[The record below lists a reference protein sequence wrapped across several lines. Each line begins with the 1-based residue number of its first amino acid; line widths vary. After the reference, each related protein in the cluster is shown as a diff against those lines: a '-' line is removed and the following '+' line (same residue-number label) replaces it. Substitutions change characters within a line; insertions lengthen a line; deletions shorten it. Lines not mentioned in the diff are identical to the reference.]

1 MTSRALG
8 AASRGD
14 MKRFACAICALLA
27 IGSAH
32 AAGGSVSGMVVDRDG
47 PVVGAVVALIISEAG
62 PAPKAVMT
70 GADGRYSF
78 DAVAAGRYNVSAS
91 FAGSDPVASAP
102 FAVADGGAIEVAPLS
117 VEVETIEVNAKTDEV
132 PVRGNTTT
140 GETFQASKLEYIP
153 TARSYTEVLKIAPGV
168 SEDTSGGNLDGS
180 GGDLGLRLLGPRVL
194 VHHRRRQHDVDRY
207 RPPLHEHQLRPHRQ
221 DRGQDGRVQRRV
233 RRRTRGGRQRHHQD
247 RQQQLRRDVQPP
259 VLLRSSGVRTGDERS
274 GNGTASSRRP
284 RDLGDAWEGRS
295 SRTRRTS
302 SRPSR
307 RASTRASRSS
317 ATWTF

>member
-1 MTSRALG
+1 
-8 AASRGD
+8 
-14 MKRFACAICALLA
+14 
-27 IGSAH
+27 
-32 AAGGSVSGMVVDRDG
+32 MVVDRDG

-168 SEDTSGGNLDGS
+168 SEDTSEAI
-180 GGDLGLRLLGPRVL
+180 
-194 VHHRRRQHDVDRY
+194 RR
-207 RPPLHEHQLRPHRQ
+207 
-221 DRGQDGRVQRRV
+221 
-233 RRRTRGGRQRHHQD
+233 
-247 RQQQLRRDVQPP
+247 LRRGS
-259 VLLRSSGVRTGDERS
+259 RS
-274 GNGTASSRRP
+274 TAPRP
-284 RDLGDAWEGRS
+284 KS
-295 SRTRRTS
+295 PRTS
-302 SRPSR
+302 STASTRRRSIPAAPPRTSTTTSSTRSRSR
-307 RASTRASRSS
+307 RAGTTQSS
-317 ATWTF
+317 AAHKGRWST